1 MLIIIK
7 GKKRFH
13 KRSEV
18 ESHIFSSGG
27 RGTFGMTEEKLDKLK
42 YLERKS
48 GGVPWIDTE
57 CVDKATKSV
66 RNTKAKG
73 VI

>member
-7 GKKRFH
+7 GKKRFQT
-13 KRSEV
+13 RSEI

-27 RGTFGMTEEKLDKLK
+27 RGTYGMTEEKLDKLK

-48 GGVPWIDTE
+48 KVPWIDAE
-57 CVDKATKSV
+57 CIDKSTASV
-66 RNTKAKG
+66 KTGKKAN

>member
-1 MLIIIK
+1 MLILIK

-13 KRSEV
+13 KRSEI

-48 GGVPWIDTE
+48 SVPWIDTE
-57 CVDKATKSV
+57 SVERATKSV
-66 RNTKAKG
+66 KNTKAQG

>member
-1 MLIIIK
+1 MLILIK
-7 GKKRFH
+7 GKKMFQ
-13 KRSEV
+13 KRSEI

-27 RGTFGMTEEKLDKLK
+27 RGTYGMTEEKLDKLK

-48 GGVPWIDTE
+48 GVPWIDTA
-57 CVDKATKSV
+57 CVDKATRSV
-66 RNTKAKG
+66 RSKKARN

>member
-13 KRSEV
+13 KRSEI
-18 ESHIFSSGG
+18 ESHIFSNGG

-48 GGVPWIDTE
+48 DVPWIDTE
-57 CVDKATKSV
+57 CVDRATRSV
-66 RNTKAKG
+66 RNTKAG
-73 VI
+73 RVV